1 MEVRTLII
9 IPAYNEEKNIIRVV
23 EYLKEVCPAYDYV
36 VINDGSTDRTAAL
49 CECRHFHLISL
60 PTNLGLAG
68 AFQTGMRYA
77 REKGYECVIQFDA
90 DGQHRPEYVSVLEQK
105 IKDGWDIAIAS
116 RFEEKK
122 KPKTMRMMGSNL
134 IQAILKITTK
144 QTIKDPTSGMRAFSQ
159 SMIEKMYR
167 GNNVGPEP
175 DTIAWLIRGGA
186 KVVEIQAEM
195 DERIAG
201 TSYLTFGR
209 SISYMLHMSLSI
221 CLIQWVRSMD

>member
-90 DGQHRPEYVSVLEQK
+90 DG
-105 IKDGWDIAIAS
+105 
-116 RFEEKK
+116 
-122 KPKTMRMMGSNL
+122 
-134 IQAILKITTK
+134 
-144 QTIKDPTSGMRAFSQ
+144 
-159 SMIEKMYR
+159 
-167 GNNVGPEP
+167 
-175 DTIAWLIRGGA
+175 
-186 KVVEIQAEM
+186 
-195 DERIAG
+195 
-201 TSYLTFGR
+201 
-209 SISYMLHMSLSI
+209 
-221 CLIQWVRSMD
+221 